1 MANICP
7 GLLWAILWFILLWI
21 IGWPLAFFIV
31 WFYVLLLPFAA
42 CIDAFESVCEALL
55 NVVQLPY
62 TFADNMVQM
71 KGCGD

>member
-7 GLLWAILWFILLWI
+7 GLLLALIWFILLWI

-42 CIDAFESVCEALL
+42 CIGALKSVCEALL
-55 NVVQLPY
+55 KVVKLPY
-62 TFADNMVQM
+62 TFADNMVHM
-71 KGCGD
+71 KGCG